1 MHIMKGEKTMKKF
14 AKLMVLALVVAA
26 LAAIFA
32 IPSSATPGP
41 VVYVASNGTGDGTT
55 PQSPLGNSEG
65 YEADNSSKYLGMA
78 VLKACDKIKE
88 TGGTIVF
95 VGPTYFDN
103 SVSNTGI
110 DNPSP
115 DDTSYSTGKLPSDK
129 TQRPTITFTS
139 VYGGVDYRKAE
150 NGGAV
155 FVLDQATCPAA
166 NFRLKNNTVWKD
178 LKLEYRYN
186 PDKTN
191 YYNDAIQGIVYPFAL
206 VAEGHK
212 IVIDTGVE
220 CASFNTKTNAAGDVY
235 PAILGGCRYNSITGN
250 TDVTVKSGTW
260 TAIFAAGHS
269 HSARDIH
276 RADVKGDVSL
286 KIENAKVGTIYGT
299 GATSRAFGT
308 VTGAVN
314 IEVSN
319 SEIGNAW
326 LTNGEV
332 YTGPGITMTVTNST
346 ITGALYHSPIDGEIL
361 PEVSITVDGQPYK
374 LPVSEETTT
383 APAGTDA
390 PATQGGNKVTQKPA
404 TTKKPTGTTV
414 PATTDD
420 KKEEGSNLTLIII
433 IVVVAVVVIAAA
445 VVVLLLIKKKKAA
458 K

>member
-1 MHIMKGEKTMKKF
+1 MKKF
-14 AKLMVLALVVAA
+14 AKILVLALVVAA
-26 LAAIFA
+26 IAAIFA

-41 VVYVASNGTGDGTT
+41 VVYVASNGTGDGST

-65 YEADNSSKYLGMA
+65 YAPDDSSKYLGMA

-103 SVSNTGI
+103 SVSNTGV

-115 DDTSYSTGKLPSDK
+115 DDTSYPTGGLPSDK

-139 VYGGVDYRKAE
+139 VYGGVDYRKTE
-150 NGGAV
+150 NGGAI

-178 LKLEYRYN
+178 VNLEYRYN
-186 PDKTN
+186 PDKMN
-191 YYNDAIQGIVYPFAL
+191 YYNDDVQGIVYPFAL

-220 CASFNTKTNAAGDVY
+220 CTSFNTKTNAAGDVY

-250 TDVTVKSGTW
+250 TDITVKSGTW

-286 KIENAKVGTIYGT
+286 KVENAKVGTIYGT

-308 VTGAVN
+308 VTGSVN

-319 SEIGNAW
+319 SEIGDAY

-346 ITGALYHSPIDGEIL
+346 IKGVLYHSPIDGEIL
-361 PEVSITVDGQPYK
+361 PEVSITVDGQPYIV
-374 LPVSEETTT
+374 PTDTPDETT
-383 APAGTDA
+383 APATDTPVTPPVTKEPVTKA
-390 PATQGGNKVTQKPA
+390 PGVTTAP
-404 TTKKPTGTTV
+404 PTG
-414 PATTDD
+414 TDD
-420 KKEEGSNLTLIII
+420 KKEESNNTTLIII